1 MSTYTPIAS
10 VTLSSAQSD
19 VTFSGIPQTYTDLV
33 VVANIKGDTGNVGLN
48 YQFNS
53 DTASNYSSTVL
64 AGDGTS
70 ASSDRYSNQTS
81 AFFTSNYGAG
91 TNDWVTVISNIQ
103 NYANT
108 TTNKTVL
115 TRWSKGTGQLTAAVA
130 LWRKTPEAINTIK
143 ISALGVNF
151 ASGSTFN
158 LYGVS
163 ANDAVTPKATG
174 GNQVYSDGTYWY
186 HIYSSSGTFTPS
198 TSLNADY
205 VVVAGGGGGG
215 RRWDSNEPG
224 GGGGGAGGFRT
235 SIGGTAL
242 SLLKTSYTV
251 TVGAGGSGGNTGN
264 PGNGYKGSNSVFSTI
279 SATGGGYGGG
289 YLNSGGTGGS
299 AGGHGRDRTAAVTPG
314 NEGGYSPVEGY
325 AGGRCTSGGNGTGC
339 GGGGGAG
346 GAGNDG
352 NSSNAGAGG
361 IGTYNA
367 ITNATKI
374 GQLSSGN
381 YYVAG
386 GGGGT
391 YASGGGGG
399 TGASGGLGGGGAGAN
414 NYNSTAGVGT
424 ANTGGGGGGGGGS
437 STVTVGLGGNGGSG
451 VVIVRYAV

>member
-1 MSTYTPIAS
+1 MSAS
-10 VTLSSAQSD
+10 GATIYARL
-19 VTFSGIPQTYTDLV
+19 
-33 VVANIKGDTGNVGLN
+33 NGDTG
-48 YQFNS
+48 
-53 DTASNYSSTVL
+53 SNYSVTYI
-64 AGDGTS
+64 GGNGTS
-70 ASSDRYSNQTS
+70 AYSNRSSNNSNGIGLGGFEAGFSTGM
-81 AFFTSNYGAG
+81 FT
-91 TNDWVTVISNIQ
+91 NIVHFQ
-103 NYANT
+103 NYSNS

-115 TRWSKGTGQLTAAVA
+115 SRWSDPSSGGEVEAFVG
-130 LWRKTPEAINTIK
+130 LWRNTTAITSIEIRNN
-143 ISALGVNF
+143 GGHNF
-151 ASGSTFN
+151 NSGSTFN
-158 LYGVS
+158 LYGIS
-163 ANDAVTPKATG
+163 ANDSVTPKATG

-186 HIYSSSGTFTPS
+186 HVYSSSGTFTPS

-235 SIGGTAL
+235 SIGETAL